1 MNYDFIITILDEHN
15 ESSILLA
22 EKLKPKE
29 IIYLYKK
36 DEELKVL
43 NSLRQFYLNKFPN
56 CNFSDEKLGKD
67 TISSIEEIIK
77 RMKSKNTAICLNQGN
92 KKDILIMYT
101 LALKHNID
109 GFFLDIPKEELL
121 KLNLESVQCEK
132 CNFVDLDV
140 EDIIDSIGASIV
152 VDSTEISEI
161 NIIET
166 MTNYIASNLD
176 LWKKYKIRL
185 SDNSVFIH
193 DESNPRSI
201 KIDKELLS
209 REEVMLLDKI
219 LNFLEKNGQIK
230 VKELEQCLKV
240 TFQNEFI
247 KGFIFKSGTWLE
259 VLTKNIIEEI
269 KSIDDIKS
277 GLLFLWNDKESR
289 VKNELDVVAI
299 KDSVLICVSCK
310 DSKKYDEVALNELN
324 VYSEQLGGENVI
336 KILVATHPPIKS
348 SISKRAKE
356 MGINLVVFDG
366 NKKAFK
372 EELEK
377 IIIKLTNSMK
387 RISR

>member
-77 RMKSKNTAICLNQGN
+77 RMKSKNTAICLNQGD

-185 SDNSVFIH
+185 SDNSAFIH

-230 VKELEQCLKV
+230 VKELDQCLKV

-366 NKKAFK
+366 NKKSFK

-377 IIIKLTNSMK
+377 IIK
-387 RISR
+387 

>member
-219 LNFLEKNGQIK
+219 LNFLEENGQIK

-366 NKKAFK
+366 NKKSFK

-377 IIIKLTNSMK
+377 IIK
-387 RISR
+387 

>member
-56 CNFSDEKLGKD
+56 CNFSDEKLGRD
-67 TISSIEEIIK
+67 TISYIEEIIK
-77 RMKSKNTAICLNQGN
+77 RMKSKNTAICLNQGD

-166 MTNYIASNLD
+166 MTNYIADNLD

-209 REEVMLLDKI
+209 REEVLLLDKI

-240 TFQNEFI
+240 IFQNEFI

-377 IIIKLTNSMK
+377 IIK
-387 RISR
+387 

>member
-77 RMKSKNTAICLNQGN
+77 RMKSKNTAICLNQGD

-269 KSIDDIKS
+269 RSIDDIKS

-366 NKKAFK
+366 NKKSFK

-377 IIIKLTNSMK
+377 IIK
-387 RISR
+387 

>member
-77 RMKSKNTAICLNQGN
+77 RMKSKNTAICLNQGD

-132 CNFVDLDV
+132 CKFEDLDV

-366 NKKAFK
+366 NKKSFK

-377 IIIKLTNSMK
+377 IIK
-387 RISR
+387 

>member
-77 RMKSKNTAICLNQGN
+77 RMKSKNIAICLNQGN
-92 KKDILIMYT
+92 KKDVLIMYT

-161 NIIET
+161 NIIEN

-193 DESNPRSI
+193 DESNPRNI

-209 REEVMLLDKI
+209 REEVLLLDKI
-219 LNFLEKNGQIK
+219 LNFLEENGQIK

-289 VKNELDVVAI
+289 IKNELDVVAI

-366 NKKAFK
+366 NKKSFK

-377 IIIKLTNSMK
+377 IIK
-387 RISR
+387 

>member
-67 TISSIEEIIK
+67 IISSIEEFIK
-77 RMKSKNTAICLNQGN
+77 RMKSKNIAICLNQGN

-219 LNFLEKNGQIK
+219 LNFLEENGQIK

-377 IIIKLTNSMK
+377 IIK
-387 RISR
+387 

>member
-77 RMKSKNTAICLNQGN
+77 RMKSKNTAICLNQGD

-101 LALKHNID
+101 LTLKHNID

-336 KILVATHPPIKS
+336 KILVATQPPIKS

-377 IIIKLTNSMK
+377 IIK
-387 RISR
+387 

>member
-56 CNFSDEKLGKD
+56 CNFSDEKLVKD

-77 RMKSKNTAICLNQGN
+77 RMKSKNTAICLNQGD

-121 KLNLESVQCEK
+121 KLNLESVKCEK

-152 VDSTEISEI
+152 VDSTEMSEI

-209 REEVMLLDKI
+209 KEEVVLLDKI

-230 VKELEQCLKV
+230 VKELDQCLKV

-277 GLLFLWNDKESR
+277 GVLFLWNDKESR
-289 VKNELDVVAI
+289 IKNELDVVAI

-336 KILVATHPPIKS
+336 KILVATQPPIKS

-377 IIIKLTNSMK
+377 IIK
-387 RISR
+387 

>member
-67 TISSIEEIIK
+67 IISSIEEIIK

-161 NIIET
+161 NIIEN

-219 LNFLEKNGQIK
+219 LNFLEENGQIK

-269 KSIDDIKS
+269 RSIDDIKS

-366 NKKAFK
+366 NKKSFK

-377 IIIKLTNSMK
+377 IIK
-387 RISR
+387 

>member
-77 RMKSKNTAICLNQGN
+77 RMKSKNIAICLNQGN
-92 KKDILIMYT
+92 KKDVLIMYT

-161 NIIET
+161 NIIEN

-209 REEVMLLDKI
+209 REEVLLLDKI

-277 GLLFLWNDKESR
+277 GVLFLWNDKESR

-377 IIIKLTNSMK
+377 IIK
-387 RISR
+387 

>member
-43 NSLRQFYLNKFPN
+43 NSLKQFYLNKFPN

-77 RMKSKNTAICLNQGN
+77 RMKSKNTAISLNQGN

-230 VKELEQCLKV
+230 VKELDQCLKV

-377 IIIKLTNSMK
+377 IIK
-387 RISR
+387 

>member
-77 RMKSKNTAICLNQGN
+77 RMKSKNTAICLNQGD

-166 MTNYIASNLD
+166 MTNYIADNLD

-230 VKELEQCLKV
+230 VKELDQCLKV

-377 IIIKLTNSMK
+377 IIK
-387 RISR
+387 

>member
-67 TISSIEEIIK
+67 IISSIEEIIK
-77 RMKSKNTAICLNQGN
+77 RMKSKNTAICLNQGD

-161 NIIET
+161 NIIEN
-166 MTNYIASNLD
+166 MTNYIADNLD

-230 VKELEQCLKV
+230 VKELDQCLKV

-336 KILVATHPPIKS
+336 KILVATHSPIKS

-377 IIIKLTNSMK
+377 IIK
-387 RISR
+387 

>member
-161 NIIET
+161 NIIEN

-377 IIIKLTNSMK
+377 IIK
-387 RISR
+387 

>member
-67 TISSIEEIIK
+67 IISSIEEIIK
-77 RMKSKNTAICLNQGN
+77 RMKSKNTAICLNQGD

-193 DESNPRSI
+193 DESNPRII

-230 VKELEQCLKV
+230 VKELDQCLKV

-277 GLLFLWNDKESR
+277 GVLFLWNDKESR
-289 VKNELDVVAI
+289 IKNELDVVAI

-377 IIIKLTNSMK
+377 IIK
-387 RISR
+387 

>member
-77 RMKSKNTAICLNQGN
+77 RMKSKNTAICLNQGD

-166 MTNYIASNLD
+166 MTNYIADNLD

-219 LNFLEKNGQIK
+219 LNFLEENGQIK
-230 VKELEQCLKV
+230 VKELDQCLKV

-299 KDSVLICVSCK
+299 KDSVIICVSCK

-377 IIIKLTNSMK
+377 IIK
-387 RISR
+387 

>member
-67 TISSIEEIIK
+67 IISSIEEIIK

-209 REEVMLLDKI
+209 REEVMLLNKI
-219 LNFLEKNGQIK
+219 INFLEKNGQIK

-366 NKKAFK
+366 NKKSFK

-377 IIIKLTNSMK
+377 IIK
-387 RISR
+387 

>member
-56 CNFSDEKLGKD
+56 CNFSDEKLRKD

-166 MTNYIASNLD
+166 MTNYIADNLD

-377 IIIKLTNSMK
+377 IIK
-387 RISR
+387 